1 MSSSNVTLACDD
13 ESILKH
19 TKVFN
24 NKSIFQCYHHNR
36 GYCRY
41 KDQCRYR
48 HFQGICIKN
57 ICRDKECDKRHPVIC
72 RYKDDCKF
80 KKANNCAFRHI
91 DRKTPMVNTDFEKE
105 IKVCTQE
112 IESLKREIID
122 LKHDIIIK
130 ENELSESKIV
140 IHESNEN
147 LKKRIDIL
155 EEENKALKLK
165 LKVKN
170 QINNENFESQTV
182 DKENIQIRLK
192 QSCEKCSLY
201 FSSKEKL
208 NKHKDEMHRVKL
220 TF

>member
-48 HFQGICIKN
+48 HFQGICIEN
-57 ICRDKECDKRHPVIC
+57 IFRDKECDKRHPVIC

-91 DRKTPMVNTDFEKE
+91 DRLIPMVNTDFEKE

-112 IESLKREIID
+112 IESLKREID

-130 ENELSESKIV
+130 ENELSESKI
-140 IHESNEN
+140 E
-147 LKKRIDIL
+147 
-155 EEENKALKLK
+155 
-165 LKVKN
+165 
-170 QINNENFESQTV
+170 
-182 DKENIQIRLK
+182 
-192 QSCEKCSLY
+192 
-201 FSSKEKL
+201 
-208 NKHKDEMHRVKL
+208 
-220 TF
+220 